1 VLGTN
6 QLASTGKRVDIDA
19 FLASGQWEATSSG
32 DAMHPQGMGMIMQ
45 PPRVLP
51 RLLQNISSPVRSEPP
66 PV

>member
-1 VLGTN
+1 MHKR
-6 QLASTGKRVDIDA
+6 AAPEST
-19 FLASGQWEATSSG
+19 TTG
-32 DAMHPQGMGMIMQ
+32 DVMHPQGMGMIMQ